1 MLITTIQLSLVCP
14 TVLCKYDL
22 RKYVNTFK
30 ARSLT
35 SVNKYNPACGMC
47 YVFIQIATDMAKNIL
62 LVRTY
67 DEPLHLFK
75 VHWNDCLVSYFSLMY
90 RYEVNTNILHLLKF
104 LTNKK

>member
-14 TVLCKYDL
+14 TVLRKYDL

-47 YVFIQIATDMAKNIL
+47 YVFIQIATDMAKIFYLEGHMTN
-62 LVRTY
+62 
-67 DEPLHLFK
+67 LFIYSRFIGMT
-75 VHWNDCLVSYFSLMY
+75 V
-90 RYEVNTNILHLLKF
+90 
-104 LTNKK
+104 